1 MKAMTLKF
9 TKKLVGAANFF
20 QGAHSLSYEG
30 GTLLIFLERQHLPWV
45 SQCYRITSRIA
56 TSLPGI
62 VESEKLCDCRVEVE
76 QLIKQVLSNTCGAN
90 YKTHSLRVRKEL

>member
-30 GTLLIFLERQHLPWV
+30 GTLLIFLERQHLLWG
-45 SQCYRITSRIA
+45 A
-56 TSLPGI
+56 
-62 VESEKLCDCRVEVE
+62 RV
-76 QLIKQVLSNTCGAN
+76 QLG
-90 YKTHSLRVRKEL
+90 ELTETNGQGYSDF